1 METAKDDCGVT
12 MMLKCGDMA
21 SILIVDD
28 NPEIVRM
35 LQIVLEG
42 RGYQVYSARNGHE
55 AMKLL
60 QRAEPKPN
68 LILSDLYMPHTD
80 GLTLLNQ
87 VRQDPELYAI
97 PFVVMSA
104 SPSVEMREEVFA
116 AGADAFLAQPIK
128 FDILNTIILNL
139 GVVPA

>member
-1 METAKDDCGVT
+1 
-12 MMLKCGDMA
+12 MMLKCGGMT

-28 NPEIVRM
+28 SPEIVRM
-35 LQIVLEG
+35 LQLVLEG
-42 RGYQVYSARNGHE
+42 RGYQVFSAHDGHE
-55 AMKLL
+55 AIKFL
-60 QRAEPKPN
+60 QQISPKPS

-80 GLTLLNQ
+80 GLQLLNQ
-87 VRQDPELYAI
+87 VRQHPVLHTI

-104 SPSVEMREEVFA
+104 GPTPEMREEVFA

-128 FDILNTIILNL
+128 FDMLNNIIMNL